1 MEIVAAVIL
10 YVAFATTSNHSS
22 FDEVDEESYSNFS
35 SYPTAAAAPGEF
47 SAGRCV
53 RRSRPGASTEV
64 FGSNRC
70 GSQFSHRVR
79 SGRYMPTTGMVVMK
93 YNGADAGFF
102 VSDGPIL
109 PPPTEME
116 PEEGFT
122 LREWR
127 R

>member
-10 YVAFATTSNHSS
+10 YVAFATTKRAT
-22 FDEVDEESYSNFS
+22 
-35 SYPTAAAAPGEF
+35 PTLVLTPPQPAAPGEF
-47 SAGRCV
+47 SAGDV
-53 RRSRPGASTEV
+53 SVDHAGASTEV
-64 FGSNRC
+64 FGFESDAVPN
-70 GSQFSHRVR
+70 SLIESVR
-79 SGRYMPTTGMVVMK
+79 ARYMPTTGNGSNE